1 MAYTP
6 ELTTTACCTLRR
18 LAWAA
23 GLPMTKTINRL
34 CQLLPEIF
42 DKQFVCEACRDKSK
56 CSICA
61 FSDIVKQEDVPPY
74 PVKRKKTG
82 KKNPVKEFNLEYPP
96 ERETHSGGITEDDL
110 LYYAQDC

>member
-6 ELTTTACCTLRR
+6 ELTTAACCTLRR

-23 GLPMTKTINRL
+23 GLPMTKTMNRL
-34 CQLLPEIF
+34 FKILPELF
-42 DKQFVCEACRDKSK
+42 DKKIVCDACRDKSK

-61 FSDIVKQEDVPPY
+61 FSDIVKQQETPCPVPM
-74 PVKRKKTG
+74 KKTR

-96 ERETHSGGITEDDL
+96 EREKHSGGITEDDL